1 VVNDF
6 SLVHALLGM
15 AMRKSSDERAVKL
28 FQASRGRV
36 RVIALFH
43 AVAWRGGTDGPSA
56 TESGAFLAEVVH
68 EAERARGDHGRIR
81 VGVETN
87 GVTLGLAEVVAA
99 GLVVNE
105 LVTNALCHAFPDGR
119 AGLVTVTL
127 SSCEG
132 EKNVL
137 LRVSDDGIGFS
148 PDDEVSEG
156 LGLPLV
162 RLLAEQLSAELVSRS
177 APGTGSDF
185 SLRFPSIQESLA
197 WQTS

>member
-1 VVNDF
+1 MNDF

-56 TESGAFLAEVVH
+56 TESGAFLTEVVR
-68 EAERARGDHGRIR
+68 EVERARGDHGRIR

-87 GVTLGLAEVVAA
+87 GVMLGLAEVVAA

-105 LVTNALCHAFPDGR
+105 LVTNAFSHAFPDGR
-119 AGLVTVTL
+119 AGLVSVAL

-137 LRVSDDGIGFS
+137 LRVSDDGVGFS
-148 PDDEVSEG
+148 PDEVSEG

-162 RLLAEQLSAELVSRS
+162 RLLAEQLSAELASRS
-177 APGTGSDF
+177 EPGTGSDF
-185 SLRFPSIQESLA
+185 SLRFSSTQESRP